1 MGDKS
6 GNPYDMDGSSF
17 DADRYL
23 QKLLKECSLKQIMD
37 TEAAIVRQTQTLHS
51 DMQTLVYENYNK
63 FISATDTI
71 RKMKTDFK
79 SMETE
84 MNLLMANMDS
94 ITEFSERITDTL
106 QETRSQLTRLSGKH
120 QLLKKLQFLSSLPA
134 KLKTLIEEEN
144 YQQAVQEYSH
154 AQKVLQQYGQQ
165 PSFQGIQ
172 EDCVTILDALK
183 DRLKDEFH
191 QTGKSAQ
198 SLTEIGELLLQLG
211 ERPSTLAKE
220 MLECASKRLHEQIV
234 VLQDQTD
241 RDMIEFIDL
250 GIEGFLKDLTLV
262 ISSYSDMFLTKHLEQ
277 ETDGNFEQV
286 ARIDLNAFVNRNVD
300 EYLALVQDRAEL
312 EIGHGD
318 SQIILRGLDRLHRRL
333 TAMKT
338 LCRAVDMT
346 RSGIDIIVNAA
357 GQLCQTHMR
366 SLKDHFADSLSS
378 IRLALVSA
386 NTATTGSGS
395 SAASSA
401 QSSVGVGGQGSAG
414 GVTGGTGASTGLREL
429 ISNLYISTI
438 EKVKGLMQDLL
449 IFLQPEWSFNLK
461 GDPKGIQCIEGI
473 RENLLVAFLRH
484 FCATV
489 NGYGNVSSTAPPTLL
504 LVLSKVCLEM
514 DRAGV
519 HVLTSLVDELYQL
532 DADRSGTLV
541 HESELCTEMRESA
554 QLLLDSYVRLQGL
567 HLSQMLR
574 KSVETR
580 DWLNCLEPR
589 SVRAVMKRVVE
600 EISAIEHV
608 LGELYDSSVAAHG
621 GGGSR
626 TTASSDSSRKTHFS
640 IAASKQSQFRSTWS
654 TYTPVQSQLDS
665 SFVSNIQRL
674 FSEKIEIFAPVEFS
688 KVSIIT
694 GIIKICL
701 KTLLECVRLRTF
713 SRYGLQQIQVDA
725 HYLQMNLWRFVSD
738 ENLIHVLL
746 DEILGSAVLRCH
758 EPTLMEP
765 NAVEI
770 ICERN

>member
-1 MGDKS
+1 MGEKS
-6 GNPYDMDGSSF
+6 GNPYDMDGPSF

-84 MNLLMANMDS
+84 MNLLMTNMQS
-94 ITEFSERITDTL
+94 ITDFSERITDTL

-172 EDCVTILDALK
+172 EDCIKILDELK
-183 DRLKDEFH
+183 DRLRGEFR

-211 ERPSTLAKE
+211 ERPSSLAKE

-262 ISSYSDMFLTKHLEQ
+262 ISSYNDMFLARHLDQ
-277 ETDGNFEQV
+277 EADNFEQV
-286 ARIDLNAFVNRNVD
+286 ARLDLNEFVNRNVD

-318 SQIILRGLDRLHRRL
+318 SQIILRGLDRLHRRM
-333 TAMKT
+333 TAMRT
-338 LCRAVDMT
+338 LCKAVDMSK
-346 RSGIDIIVNAA
+346 SGLDIIVSAA
-357 GQLCQTHMR
+357 QQLCQAHMK

-378 IRLALVSA
+378 IRLALVSS
-386 NTATTGSGS
+386 NTASASNSGS
-395 SAASSA
+395 ASST
-401 QSSVGVGGQGSAG
+401 QSTSVGAGGGQVNPPAA
-414 GVTGGTGASTGLREL
+414 GTGTGGLREL
-429 ISNLYISTI
+429 ISNLYVSTI

-461 GDPKGIQCIEGI
+461 SDPKGIQCIEGI

-484 FCATV
+484 FCCTV
-489 NGYGNVSSTAPPTLL
+489 NGYGSISSTAPPTLL

-514 DRAGV
+514 ERAGV
-519 HVLTSLVDELYQL
+519 HTLTALVDELYSI
-532 DADRSGTLV
+532 DSERSVTLV
-541 HESELCTEMRESA
+541 HESELCAEMRDSA
-554 QLLLDSYVRLQGL
+554 QLLLDSYVRLQAL
-567 HLSQMLR
+567 NLSQMLR

-600 EISAIEHV
+600 EISAIDLV
-608 LGELYDSSVAAHG
+608 LGELYDGSSHAHG
-621 GGGSR
+621 TGSR

-640 IAASKQSQFRSTWS
+640 SIGTSKQSQFRSTWS
-654 TYTPVQSQLDS
+654 TYTPQSQMDS
-665 SFVSNIQRL
+665 SFVSNMQRL

-746 DEILGSAVLRCH
+746 DEILGSAVLRCL
-758 EPTLMEP
+758 EPILMEP

>member
-37 TEAAIVRQTQTLHS
+37 TESTIVRQTQTLHS

-84 MNLLMANMDS
+84 MNLLMANMQS
-94 ITEFSERITDTL
+94 ITDFSERITDTL

-172 EDCVTILDALK
+172 EDCIKILDELK
-183 DRLKDEFH
+183 ERLKGEFR

-211 ERPSTLAKE
+211 ERPSSLAKE

-262 ISSYSDMFLTKHLEQ
+262 ISSYNDMFLTRHLEQ
-277 ETDGNFEQV
+277 EADNFEQV
-286 ARIDLNAFVNRNVD
+286 ARLDLNEFVNRNVD
-300 EYLALVQDRAEL
+300 EYLGLVQDRAEL

-318 SQIILRGLDRLHRRL
+318 SQIILRGLDRLHRRM
-333 TAMKT
+333 TAMKS
-338 LCRAVDMT
+338 LCRAVDMSK
-346 RSGIDIIVNAA
+346 SGIDIIVNAA
-357 GQLCQTHMR
+357 QQLCQTHMR
-366 SLKDHFADSLSS
+366 SLKDHFADRLSS
-378 IRLALVSA
+378 VRLALVSS
-386 NTATTGSGS
+386 NTASTGSASASSSQSAAGGGQS
-395 SAASSA
+395 SAS
-401 QSSVGVGGQGSAG
+401 GTPGSG
-414 GVTGGTGASTGLREL
+414 PGGLREL

-473 RENLLVAFLRH
+473 RENLLVAFLHH
-484 FCATV
+484 FCSTV

-519 HVLTSLVDELYQL
+519 HALTSLVDELYSL
-532 DADRSGTLV
+532 DAERSASLV
-541 HESELCTEMRESA
+541 HESELCTEMRDSA
-554 QLLLDSYVRLQGL
+554 QLLLDSYVRVQGL

-600 EISAIEHV
+600 EISSIELV
-608 LGELYDSSVAAHG
+608 LGELYDSSAITH
-621 GGGSR
+621 GGSR

-640 IAASKQSQFRSTWS
+640 MAASKQSQFRSTWS
-654 TYTPVQSQLDS
+654 TYTPQSQLDS

-694 GIIKICL
+694 GVIKICL

-746 DEILGSAVLRCH
+746 DEILGSAVLRCL
-758 EPTLMEP
+758 EPILMEP

>member
-1 MGDKS
+1 MGEKS
-6 GNPYDMDGSSF
+6 GNPYDMDGPAF

-37 TEAAIVRQTQTLHS
+37 TEAGIVRQTQTLHS

-71 RKMKTDFK
+71 RKMKTE
-79 SMETE
+79 MNLLETE
-84 MNLLMANMDS
+84 MNLLMVNMES
-94 ITEFSERITDTL
+94 ITDFSERITDTL
-106 QETRSQLTRLSGKH
+106 QGTRSQLTRLSGKH
-120 QLLKKLQFLSSLPA
+120 QLLKKLQFLSSLPS

-172 EDCVTILDALK
+172 DDCVKILDELK
-183 DRLKDEFH
+183 GRLKSDFR
-191 QTGKSAQ
+191 QTGKPAQ

-211 ERPSTLAKE
+211 EQPSTLAKE

-234 VLQDQTD
+234 MLQDQTD

-262 ISSYSDMFLTKHLEQ
+262 ISSYNDMFLTRHLEQ
-277 ETDGNFEQV
+277 EADNFEQI
-286 ARIDLNAFVNRNVD
+286 ARLDLNEFVNRNVD

-318 SQIILRGLDRLHRRL
+318 SQIILRGLDRLHRRM

-338 LCRAVDMT
+338 LSRSLEMT
-346 RSGIDIIVNAA
+346 RSGLDIIVNAA
-357 GQLCQTHMR
+357 QQLCLAHMK
-366 SLKDHFADSLSS
+366 SLKDHLTDSLSS
-378 IRLALVSA
+378 VRLALVSSATVTTA
-386 NTATTGSGS
+386 NG
-395 SAASSA
+395 
-401 QSSVGVGGQGSAG
+401 
-414 GVTGGTGASTGLREL
+414 GLREL
-429 ISNLYISTI
+429 ISNLYVSTI

-461 GDPKGIQCIEGI
+461 GDPKGVQCIEGI
-473 RENLLVAFLRH
+473 RENLLVAFLHH

-489 NGYGNVSSTAPPTLL
+489 TSYGSVSSAAPPTLL

-514 DRAGV
+514 ERAGV
-519 HVLTSLVDELYQL
+519 HTLTSLVDELYNL
-532 DADRSGTLV
+532 DSERSATLV
-541 HESELCTEMRESA
+541 HESELCTEMRDSA
-554 QLLLDSYVRLQGL
+554 QQLLDSYVRQQGL
-567 HLSQMLR
+567 NLSQMLR

-600 EISAIEHV
+600 EMSAIDLV
-608 LGELYDSSVAAHG
+608 LGQLYDGSVHG
-621 GGGSR
+621 AGAR
-626 TTASSDSSRKTHFS
+626 TAASSDSSRKTHFS
-640 IAASKQSQFRSTWS
+640 IAASKQSQQYRSTWS
-654 TYTPVQSQLDS
+654 TYTPSQLDS

-674 FSEKIEIFAPVEFS
+674 FSEKIELFAPVEFS

-694 GIIKICL
+694 GIIKLCL

-725 HYLQMNLWRFVSD
+725 HYLQMNLWRFVND

-746 DEILGSAVLRCH
+746 DEILGSAVLRCL
-758 EPTLMEP
+758 EPILMEP

>member
-1 MGDKS
+1 MGDKT

-37 TEAAIVRQTQTLHS
+37 TEAGIVRQTQTLHS

-84 MNLLMANMDS
+84 MNLLMANMAS

-154 AQKVLQQYGQQ
+154 AQKVLHQYGQQ

-172 EDCVTILDALK
+172 EDCIKILDELK
-183 DRLKDEFH
+183 DRLKGEFR

-262 ISSYSDMFLTKHLEQ
+262 ISSYNDMFLTKHLEQ
-277 ETDGNFEQV
+277 EADDFEQA
-286 ARIDLNAFVNRNVD
+286 ARVDLNAFVNRNVD

-318 SQIILRGLDRLHRRL
+318 SQIILRGLDRLHRRM
-333 TAMKT
+333 TAMRT
-338 LCRAVDMT
+338 LCRSLDMSK
-346 RSGIDIIVNAA
+346 SGIDIIVNAA
-357 GQLCQTHMR
+357 QQLCQTHMR

-378 IRLALVSA
+378 VRLALVSA
-386 NTATTGSGS
+386 NTNTPSGS
-395 SAASSA
+395 STASSIQA
-401 QSSVGVGGQGSAG
+401 GGVGGQGSGAG
-414 GVTGGTGASTGLREL
+414 GTTTPGSAGLREL

-461 GDPKGIQCIEGI
+461 GDPKGVQCIEGI

-484 FCATV
+484 FCTTV
-489 NGYGNVSSTAPPTLL
+489 NGYGNVNSTAPPTLL

-519 HVLTSLVDELYQL
+519 HSLTSLVDELYNL
-532 DADRSGTLV
+532 DAERSVSLV
-541 HESELCTEMRESA
+541 HESELCTEMRDSA

-600 EISAIEHV
+600 EISAIELV
-608 LGELYDSSVAAHG
+608 LGELYDSSVAPH
-621 GGGSR
+621 GGSR

-654 TYTPVQSQLDS
+654 TYTPQAQLDS
-665 SFVSNIQRL
+665 SFVSNMHRL
-674 FSEKIEIFAPVEFS
+674 FSEKIEIFAPVQFS

-746 DEILGSAVLRCH
+746 DEILGSAVVRCL
-758 EPTLMEP
+758 EPILMEP

>member
-1 MGDKS
+1 MGEKS
-6 GNPYDMDGSSF
+6 ASPYDMDGPSF

-84 MNLLMANMDS
+84 MNLLMANMQT
-94 ITEFSERITDTL
+94 ITDHSERITDTL

-120 QLLKKLQFLSSLPA
+120 QLLKKLQFLSSLPS

-144 YQQAVQEYSH
+144 YQQAVQEYGH
-154 AQKVLQQYGQQ
+154 AQKVLLQYGQQ
-165 PSFQGIQ
+165 PSFRGIQ
-172 EDCVTILDALK
+172 EDCIKILDELRA
-183 DRLKDEFH
+183 RLKREFRE
-191 QTGKSAQ
+191 TGKPAQ
-198 SLTEIGELLLQLG
+198 TLTEIGELLLQLG

-250 GIEGFLKDLTLV
+250 GIDGFLKDLTLV
-262 ISSYSDMFLTKHLEQ
+262 ISSYNDMFLTKHLEQ
-277 ETDGNFEQV
+277 EADNFEEI
-286 ARIDLNAFVNRNVD
+286 ARLDLNEFVNRNVD
-300 EYLALVQDRAEL
+300 EYLALVQDRAEI

-318 SQIILRGLDRLHRRL
+318 SQIILRGLDRLHRRM

-338 LCRAVDMT
+338 LCRSVDMT
-346 RSGIDIIVNAA
+346 RSGLDIIVNAA
-357 GQLCQTHMR
+357 QQLCQTHMKC
-366 SLKDHFADSLSS
+366 LKDHFNDSLSS
-378 IRLALVSA
+378 VRLALVSSTTTSATAGSSSGVSSQTSGTSVPGTA
-386 NTATTGSGS
+386 NSNINNATGS
-395 SAASSA
+395 
-401 QSSVGVGGQGSAG
+401 
-414 GVTGGTGASTGLREL
+414 LREL

-484 FCATV
+484 FCSTV

-514 DRAGV
+514 ERAGV
-519 HVLTSLVDELYQL
+519 HTLTSLVDELYQL
-532 DADRSGTLV
+532 DSERSVTLV
-541 HESELCTEMRESA
+541 HETELCHEMRDSA

-567 HLSQMLR
+567 NLSQMLR

-600 EISAIEHV
+600 ETAAIDGV
-608 LGELYDSSVAAHG
+608 LGELYDSAG
-621 GGGSR
+621 GTSGAR
-626 TTASSDSSRKTHFS
+626 TAASSDSSRKTHFS
-640 IAASKQSQFRSTWS
+640 IAASKQSQQYRSTWS
-654 TYTPVQSQLDS
+654 TYTPSQLDS

-694 GIIKICL
+694 GIIKLCL

-725 HYLQMNLWRFVSD
+725 HYLQMNLWRFVND

-746 DEILGSAVLRCH
+746 DEILGSAVLRCL
-758 EPTLMEP
+758 EPILMEP

>member
-37 TEAAIVRQTQTLHS
+37 TEAGIVRQTQTLHS

-84 MNLLMANMDS
+84 MNLLMANMTS

-172 EDCVTILDALK
+172 EDCIKILDELK
-183 DRLKDEFH
+183 DRLKGEFR

-262 ISSYSDMFLTKHLEQ
+262 ISSYNDMFLTKHLEQ
-277 ETDGNFEQV
+277 EADDFEQA
-286 ARIDLNAFVNRNVD
+286 ARVDLNAFVNRNVD

-318 SQIILRGLDRLHRRL
+318 SQIILRGLDRLHRRM
-333 TAMKT
+333 TAMRT
-338 LCRAVDMT
+338 LCRSLDMSK
-346 RSGIDIIVNAA
+346 SGIDIIVNAA
-357 GQLCQTHMR
+357 QQLCQTHMR

-378 IRLALVSA
+378 VRLALVSA
-386 NTATTGSGS
+386 NTNTPSGS
-395 SAASSA
+395 STSSSI
-401 QSSVGVGGQGSAG
+401 QAG
-414 GVTGGTGASTGLREL
+414 GL

-461 GDPKGIQCIEGI
+461 GDPKGVQCIEGI

-484 FCATV
+484 FCTTV
-489 NGYGNVSSTAPPTLL
+489 NGYGNVNSTAPPTLL

-519 HVLTSLVDELYQL
+519 HSLTSLVDELYNL
-532 DADRSGTLV
+532 DAERSVSLV
-541 HESELCTEMRESA
+541 HESELCTEMRDSA

-600 EISAIEHV
+600 EISAIELV
-608 LGELYDSSVAAHG
+608 LGELYDSSVAPH
-621 GGGSR
+621 GGSR

-654 TYTPVQSQLDS
+654 TYTPQTQLDS
-665 SFVSNIQRL
+665 SFVSNMHRL
-674 FSEKIEIFAPVEFS
+674 FSEKIEIFAPVQFS

-746 DEILGSAVLRCH
+746 DEILGSAVVRCL
-758 EPTLMEP
+758 EPILMEP

>member
-1 MGDKS
+1 MGEKS
-6 GNPYDMDGSSF
+6 GNPYDMDGPSF

-37 TEAAIVRQTQTLHS
+37 TEAGIVRQTQTLHS

-84 MNLLMANMDS
+84 MNLLMANMQS
-94 ITEFSERITDTL
+94 ITDFSERITDTL

-172 EDCVTILDALK
+172 EDCIKILDELK
-183 DRLKDEFH
+183 ERLRGEFR

-198 SLTEIGELLLQLG
+198 SLTEIGELLLQLD

-262 ISSYSDMFLTKHLEQ
+262 ISSYNDMFLTRHLEQ
-277 ETDGNFEQV
+277 EADNFEQV
-286 ARIDLNAFVNRNVD
+286 ARLDLNEFVNRNVD

-318 SQIILRGLDRLHRRL
+318 SQIILRGLDRLHRRM
-333 TAMKT
+333 TAMRT
-338 LCRAVDMT
+338 LCRAVDMSK
-346 RSGIDIIVNAA
+346 SGLDIIVGAA
-357 GQLCQTHMR
+357 QQLCQAHMK

-378 IRLALVSA
+378 IRLALVSS
-386 NTATTGSGS
+386 NTVSTSNSGSASSSQSTSVTAGSGGQGIPASSGGTGSG
-395 SAASSA
+395 
-401 QSSVGVGGQGSAG
+401 
-414 GVTGGTGASTGLREL
+414 GLREL

-461 GDPKGIQCIEGI
+461 SDPKGIQCIEGI

-484 FCATV
+484 FCCTV
-489 NGYGNVSSTAPPTLL
+489 NGYGSISSTAPPTLL

-519 HVLTSLVDELYQL
+519 HTLTALVDELYNI
-532 DADRSGTLV
+532 DSERSVTLV
-541 HESELCTEMRESA
+541 HESELCAEMRDSA
-554 QLLLDSYVRLQGL
+554 QLLLDSYVRLQAL
-567 HLSQMLR
+567 NLSQMLR

-600 EISAIEHV
+600 EISAIDLV
-608 LGELYDSSVAAHG
+608 LGELYDGCTHAHG
-621 GGGSR
+621 AGSR

-640 IAASKQSQFRSTWS
+640 SIGTSKQSQFRSTWS
-654 TYTPVQSQLDS
+654 TYTPQSQMDS
-665 SFVSNIQRL
+665 SFVSNMQRL

-746 DEILGSAVLRCH
+746 DEILGSAVLRCL
-758 EPTLMEP
+758 EPILMEP

>member
-1 MGDKS
+1 MEDKTS
-6 GNPYDMDGSSF
+6 NPYDMDGSSF

-37 TEAAIVRQTQTLHS
+37 TEATIVRQTQTLHS

-84 MNLLMANMDS
+84 MNLLMANMNS

-172 EDCVTILDALK
+172 EDCIKILDELK
-183 DRLKDEFH
+183 DRLKGEFR

-211 ERPSTLAKE
+211 ERPSSLAKE

-277 ETDGNFEQV
+277 EADDFEQT

-318 SQIILRGLDRLHRRL
+318 SQIILRGLDRLHRRM
-333 TAMKT
+333 TAMRT
-338 LCRAVDMT
+338 LCRAVDMSK
-346 RSGIDIIVNAA
+346 SGIDIIVNAA
-357 GQLCQTHMR
+357 QQLCQTHMR

-378 IRLALVSA
+378 VRLALVSSA
-386 NTATTGSGS
+386 NTGSTSGHTT
-395 SAASSA
+395 
-401 QSSVGVGGQGSAG
+401 
-414 GVTGGTGASTGLREL
+414 TPLREL

-461 GDPKGIQCIEGI
+461 GDPKGVQCIEGI

-484 FCATV
+484 FCTTV
-489 NGYGNVSSTAPPTLL
+489 NGYGTVSSTAPPTLL

-519 HVLTSLVDELYQL
+519 HALTSLVDELYNL
-532 DADRSGTLV
+532 DAERSGTLV
-541 HESELCTEMRESA
+541 HESELCTEMRDSA

-600 EISAIEHV
+600 EISAIEAV
-608 LGELYDSSVAAHG
+608 LGELYDSSVTLH
-621 GGGSR
+621 GGSR

-654 TYTPVQSQLDS
+654 TYTPQSQLDS
-665 SFVSNIQRL
+665 SFVSNMQRL

-746 DEILGSAVLRCH
+746 DEILGSAVLRCL
-758 EPTLMEP
+758 EPILMEP

>member
-1 MGDKS
+1 MGDKTA
-6 GNPYDMDGSSF
+6 NPYDMDGSSF

-37 TEAAIVRQTQTLHS
+37 TEAGIVRQTQTLHS

-84 MNLLMANMDS
+84 MNLLMANMNS

-106 QETRSQLTRLSGKH
+106 QETRTQLTRLSGKH

-172 EDCVTILDALK
+172 EDCIKILDELK
-183 DRLKDEFH
+183 DRLKGEFR

-262 ISSYSDMFLTKHLEQ
+262 ISSYNDMFLTKHLEQ
-277 ETDGNFEQV
+277 EVDDFEQA
-286 ARIDLNAFVNRNVD
+286 ARVDLNAFVNCNVD

-318 SQIILRGLDRLHRRL
+318 SQIILRGLDRLHRRM
-333 TAMKT
+333 TAMRT
-338 LCRAVDMT
+338 LCRSLDMSK
-346 RSGIDIIVNAA
+346 SGIDIIVNAA
-357 GQLCQTHMR
+357 QQLCQTHMR

-378 IRLALVSA
+378 VRLALVSA
-386 NTATTGSGS
+386 NTTTPSGS
-395 SAASSA
+395 STSSTT
-401 QSSVGVGGQGSAG
+401 QTGGGQGSASG
-414 GVTGGTGASTGLREL
+414 STTPGTAGLREL

-489 NGYGNVSSTAPPTLL
+489 NGYGTVNSTAPPTLL

-519 HVLTSLVDELYQL
+519 HSLTSLVDELYNL
-532 DADRSGTLV
+532 DAERSSSLV
-541 HESELCTEMRESA
+541 HESELCTEMRDSA

-600 EISAIEHV
+600 EISAIELV
-608 LGELYDSSVAAHG
+608 LGELYDSSVAPH
-621 GGGSR
+621 GGSR

-654 TYTPVQSQLDS
+654 TYTPQAQLDS
-665 SFVSNIQRL
+665 SFVSNIHRL

-713 SRYGLQQIQVDA
+713 SRYGFQQIQVDA
-725 HYLQMNLWRFVSD
+725 HYLQMNLWRFASD

-746 DEILGSAVLRCH
+746 DEILGSAVVRCL
-758 EPTLMEP
+758 EPILMEP

-770 ICERN
+770 ICDRN

>member
-1 MGDKS
+1 MGEKS
-6 GNPYDMDGSSF
+6 GNPYDMDGPAF

-37 TEAAIVRQTQTLHS
+37 TEAGIVRQTQTLHS

-71 RKMKTDFK
+71 RKMKTE
-79 SMETE
+79 MNLLETE
-84 MNLLMANMDS
+84 MNLLMVNMES
-94 ITEFSERITDTL
+94 ITDFSERITDTL
-106 QETRSQLTRLSGKH
+106 QGTRSQLTRLSGKH
-120 QLLKKLQFLSSLPA
+120 QLLKKLQFLSSLPS

-172 EDCVTILDALK
+172 DDCVKILDELK
-183 DRLKDEFH
+183 GRLKSDFR
-191 QTGKSAQ
+191 QTGKPAQ

-211 ERPSTLAKE
+211 EQPSTLAKE

-234 VLQDQTD
+234 MLQDQTD

-262 ISSYSDMFLTKHLEQ
+262 ISSYNDMFLTRHLEQ
-277 ETDGNFEQV
+277 EADNFEQI
-286 ARIDLNAFVNRNVD
+286 ARLDLNEFVNRNVD

-318 SQIILRGLDRLHRRL
+318 SQIILRGLDRLHRRM

-338 LCRAVDMT
+338 LSRSLEMT
-346 RSGIDIIVNAA
+346 RSGLDIIVNAA
-357 GQLCQTHMR
+357 QQLCLAHMK
-366 SLKDHFADSLSS
+366 SLKDHLTDSLSS
-378 IRLALVSA
+378 VRLALVS
-386 NTATTGSGS
+386 
-395 SAASSA
+395 SAASQATTSNPVA
-401 QSSVGVGGQGSAG
+401 SPSGSTAGLPVVGGAQT
-414 GVTGGTGASTGLREL
+414 VTTANGGLREL
-429 ISNLYISTI
+429 ISNLYVSTI

-461 GDPKGIQCIEGI
+461 GDPKGVQCIEGI
-473 RENLLVAFLRH
+473 RENLLVAFLHH

-489 NGYGNVSSTAPPTLL
+489 TSYGSVSSAAPPTLL

-514 DRAGV
+514 ERAGV
-519 HVLTSLVDELYQL
+519 HTLTSLVDELYNL
-532 DADRSGTLV
+532 DSERSATLV
-541 HESELCTEMRESA
+541 HESELCTEMRDSA
-554 QLLLDSYVRLQGL
+554 QQLLDSYVRQQGL
-567 HLSQMLR
+567 NLSQMLR

-600 EISAIEHV
+600 EMSAIDLV
-608 LGELYDSSVAAHG
+608 LGQLYDGSVHG
-621 GGGSR
+621 AGAR
-626 TTASSDSSRKTHFS
+626 TAASSDSSRKTHFS
-640 IAASKQSQFRSTWS
+640 IAASKQSQQYRSTWS
-654 TYTPVQSQLDS
+654 TYTPSQLDS

-674 FSEKIEIFAPVEFS
+674 FSEKIELFAPVEFS

-694 GIIKICL
+694 GIIKLCL

-725 HYLQMNLWRFVSD
+725 HYLQMNLWRFVND

-746 DEILGSAVLRCH
+746 DEILGSAVLRCL
-758 EPTLMEP
+758 EPILMEP